1 MTREEFL
8 SLNEKDQRS
17 LVNIAL
23 REKGWR
29 LMPDDFAYSGEY
41 WDKLLMVNKG
51 GEDWRDWKIETET
64 PLSLVCGLDWPY
76 Y

>member
-23 REKGWR
+23 HEKGWR
-29 LMPDDFAYSGEY
+29 LVPDDFAYSGEY
-41 WDKLLMVNKG
+41 WDRLLMVNKG
-51 GEDWRDWKIETET
+51 DVYQIETET
-64 PLSLVCGLDWPY
+64 PISLVCGLAWPY
-76 Y
+76 R

>member
-8 SLNEKDQRS
+8 NLNEKDQRS

-29 LMPDDFAYSGEY
+29 LLPDDFAYSGEY

-51 GEDWRDWKIETET
+51 GEYQIETET

-76 Y
+76 R

>member
-29 LMPDDFAYSGEY
+29 LVPDDFAYSGEY

-51 GEDWRDWKIETET
+51 DVYQIETET
-64 PLSLVCGLDWPY
+64 PISLVCGLDWPY
-76 Y
+76 R